1 MFRKNDWR
9 FFPTVI
15 KGHASRTAK
24 ARVFASPSGVCDR
37 PWREG
42 PRPRAGTGPPHFL
55 PSTRQRRLTCVAL
68 SRARTSCS
76 RKGSRPRLAVQK
88 KRVPAAGSK
97 GRSSVTAAMALEEG
111 GGHVASGARGA
122 SPRLRKCRQGPEGQM
137 SSKKTR
143 ERSREGQIG
152 WEGRLWISL
161 VNCVKLP

>member
-24 ARVFASPSGVCDR
+24 ARVFATPSGVCDR

-88 KRVPAAGSK
+88 KRAPTAGPKRGSPVATAMAFRVTWPRARAARPRKWRAGAGRQLVAEGDPGGK
-97 GRSSVTAAMALEEG
+97 GRITWKEG
-111 GGHVASGARGA
+111 
-122 SPRLRKCRQGPEGQM
+122 P
-137 SSKKTR
+137 
-143 ERSREGQIG
+143 
-152 WEGRLWISL
+152 LW
-161 VNCVKLP
+161 VFD